1 MNEIA
6 FHNGDIIRPEQLSVS
21 VSDSGFVL
29 GTTVSEQLRTFG
41 GQLFQLD
48 EHFARLQSS
57 LTIIGIT
64 TVDLAVLKAAAR
76 RVVENN
82 HKQLAPGDD
91 LGLSVF
97 VTPGVPGPAGTTSA
111 PTVGMFTRPLPFSSW
126 VEKYTSGQ
134 KLGVSTVR
142 QVPSSCWPASLK
154 CRSRMHYYLAD
165 REIQQ
170 RVPNARAVLLD
181 QEGFVAEASTANLLM
196 FSQAEGIVSPKPEKV
211 LGGISVSVLKA
222 IAADAGLPWTHRDI
236 TVKQLWAADE
246 VFLCS
251 TSPCLLPVTSIDG
264 TSITGG
270 SPGAVFQM
278 LMSSWSE
285 RVQTD
290 IVGQAHRF
298 RQRM

>member
-1 MNEIA
+1 MSEIA
-6 FHNGDIIRPEQLSVS
+6 FHNGEFIPPDKLSVS

-41 GQLFQLD
+41 GRLFQLD
-48 EHFARLQSS
+48 EHFSRLEDS
-57 LTIIGIT
+57 LNIVGIT
-64 TVDLAVLKAAAR
+64 TVDLAALKEDAR

-82 HKQLAPGDD
+82 HAQLAQGDD
-91 LGLSVF
+91 LGLSIF
-97 VTPGVPGPAGTTSA
+97 ITPGLPGPAGTISG

-126 VEKYTSGQ
+126 AEKYASGQ

-142 QVPSSCWPASLK
+142 QVPASCWPASLK

-170 RVPNARAVLLD
+170 RVPGARAVLLD

-196 FSQAEGIVSPKPEKV
+196 FSQGEGIVSPKPEKV

-222 IAADAGLPWTHRDI
+222 IAADAGLPWSHRDI
-236 TVKQLWAADE
+236 TVEQLCAADE

-270 SPGAVFQM
+270 NPGAVFQT
-278 LMSSWSE
+278 LMASWSE

-298 RQRM
+298 QQRM